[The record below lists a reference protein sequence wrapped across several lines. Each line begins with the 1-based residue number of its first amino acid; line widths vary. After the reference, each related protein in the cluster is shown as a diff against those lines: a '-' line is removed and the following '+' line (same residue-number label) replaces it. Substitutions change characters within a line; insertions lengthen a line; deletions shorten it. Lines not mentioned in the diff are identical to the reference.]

1 MQTKRILSGVVG
13 LVGAF
18 TLNLI
23 TWGCRGPGVFFN
35 ISQASVGFDDNWLT
49 VMGSKADIFWQ
60 LLNKLAGYL
69 NILRFYFSV
78 YFFTLPSNYV
88 NWIPCKK
95 TGFYIKKLLLYSQF
109 LAGHIKAIKISPL
122 SLVRV
127 SLLTYHIRYFHK
139 SPVLFG
145 TIHKGRLLKGVG
157 RWVHQKK
164 IY

>member
-18 TLNLI
+18 TLNLM

-78 YFFTLPSNYV
+78 YFFTIKLCQLNTMQK
-88 NWIPCKK
+88 NWILHQETFIVQPIFGRAYQSNQNI
-95 TGFYIKKLLLYSQF
+95 TSQSGKSF
-109 LAGHIKAIKISPL
+109 FINVSHKVFSQKPSPFTECW
-122 SLVRV
+122 
-127 SLLTYHIRYFHK
+127 LTY
-139 SPVLFG
+139 LN
-145 TIHKGRLLKGVG
+145 T
-157 RWVHQKK
+157 
-164 IY
+164 